1 MQRSPCPYRII
12 DDTGST
18 FIIGTTLGTGWYA
31 LKGFR
36 NSPSGSH
43 MQGILYSVKTRV
55 PKLGGAFAIWGFW
68 YSAFDCLFSHLRH
81 REDMWNSVLAGGLS
95 ASILVLRSGVK
106 TVAWSFVSGAALLGM
121 IEGAMILL
129 SNSMNK
135 RINKVMMEQAG
146 VDTFASLAAPRTKP
160 RDAVRLQDSYS
171 ETPSI
176 D

>member
-12 DDTGST
+12 DDAGSG

-31 LKGFR
+31 IKGFR
-36 NSPSGSH
+36 NSPRGSH
-43 MQGILYSVKTRV
+43 MQGMLYSVKTRV

-95 ASILVLRSGVK
+95 SSILVLRSGMR
-106 TVAWSFVSGAALLGM
+106 TVATSFVSGAVILGM

-129 SNSMNK
+129 NNYVNRRMLKASMESSGMNAA
-135 RINKVMMEQAG
+135 M
-146 VDTFASLAAPRTKP
+146 SLAAPRTKP
-160 RDAVRLQDSYS
+160 RDAVRLQDNYS
-171 ETPSI
+171 DTPSI
-176 D
+176 E